1 LTDHLELIQ
10 FIALHAFDRMAEGML
25 DDEHIR
31 LIQSLLQDTPDAGD
45 VIQGTGGLRKLRI
58 RADGRG
64 KRGGGG
70 RLLYLYVQVRGVIYF
85 TAVFAKSAQ
94 ENLTRADYR
103 VLAEL
108 VERLKK
114 EG

>member
-1 LTDHLELIQ
+1 MAHQRELIQ
-10 FIALHAFDRMAEGML
+10 FISTHPFDRMADELL
-25 DDEHIR
+25 DDDDIR
-31 LIQSLLQDTPDAGD
+31 HVQLLLQDTPEAG
-45 VIQGTGGLRKLRI
+45 VVVPGTGGLRKLRI
-58 RADGRG
+58 SLDGRG
-64 KRGGGG
+64 KRGGG
-70 RLLYLYVQVRGVIYF
+70 RLLYLYVHIRGVIYL

-114 EG
+114 ER